1 MSDNKYLSHALTLI
15 NKAKTLIAEQDW
27 TQVSHSDD
35 ITLDCK
41 DFPDVCDVHCY
52 RANSITDKTPEQLA
66 NQVWNVTEQ
75 TQKTDD
81 HDIMEWKVVEGG
93 NNWRVFAQLNKL
105 PWPLFPRQTLCA
117 QMVLQE
123 EEASNDIYWT
133 VSYSIDHDKV
143 SKQED
148 KYVRTKVVMLI
159 NKFEKVGNKTH
170 IWRLSQVDPSGNIPK
185 SVLNLY
191 SSKIVTAVKKLKH

>member
-1 MSDNKYLSHALTLI
+1 MTDNKYLSHALTLI
-15 NKAKTLIAEQDW
+15 NNAKKLIAEQDW

-35 ITLDCK
+35 ITLECK

-52 RANSITDKTPEQLA
+52 RANSITDKTPEELA
-66 NQVWNVTEQ
+66 NKVWNITEQ
-75 TQKTDD
+75 TQKADD
-81 HDIMEWKVVEGG
+81 QDIIEWKVVDGG
-93 NNWRVFAQLNKL
+93 SNWRVFAQLNKL
-105 PWPLFPRQTLCA
+105 PFPMWPRQTLCC
-117 QMVLQE
+117 QMILQE
-123 EEASNDIYWT
+123 GGTYWI

-143 SKQED
+143 PKQED

-159 NKFEKVGNKTH
+159 NKFERVGNKTH

-191 SSKIVTAVKKLKH
+191 SGKIVTAVKKLKH